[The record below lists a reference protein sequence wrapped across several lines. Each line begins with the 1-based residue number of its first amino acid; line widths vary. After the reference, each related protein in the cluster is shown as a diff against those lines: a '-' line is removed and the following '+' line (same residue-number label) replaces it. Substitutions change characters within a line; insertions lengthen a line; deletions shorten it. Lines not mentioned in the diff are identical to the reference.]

1 MEDDRWREQEAER
14 ILDTLSRNDFD
25 AAVDA
30 LRRLMALRQLTP
42 ERMHTLRLL
51 QDKPLSFDARV
62 HARGIKVEIAP
73 GPPAE

>member
-1 MEDDRWREQEAER
+1 MEGDRWRDQQAER

-30 LRRLMALRQLTP
+30 LRRLMALQQLTP

-51 QDKPLSFDARV
+51 QDDPLSF
-62 HARGIKVEIAP
+62 EP
-73 GPPAE
+73 GFRFGLS

>member
-1 MEDDRWREQEAER
+1 MGSDWRHCEAER
-14 ILDTLSRNDFD
+14 ILDRLPRNDFA

-30 LRRLMALRQLTP
+30 LRRLMALRELTP

-51 QDKPLSFDARV
+51 QDKPLSFDGRV
-62 HARGIKVEIAP
+62 LALGIKIELAP